1 MTKDEIIAKTLRELK
16 LMPLE
21 NQPPSG
27 NDQELIDYVT
37 AELQGKLPDGVDIK
51 TCEDFKHF
59 NVECCETCHQLPDTE
74 MYVIDLRDGGKA
86 WVCDQVQ
93 WAIYPEKYREF
104 QKYSRY
110 QEEMKAVMDYY
121 PANFESDLDL
131 VIGTQR
137 PRYFGGSWST
147 GGCPELMKL
156 AAEIRP
162 TFLAYL
168 HYTTMFDQGLFHHNH
183 HQYKNTALCGQQP
196 KFCQGA
202 GKAHMN
208 PRGIIRYPIRRG
220 LVTAADLMQVAAPAA
235 NMILAVFVDTVAEL
249 LPQVSLPNFFHLLV
263 HFPEV
268 DWWSPR
274 EARRY
279 PAETAVE
286 QRFLDE
292 LVGAIKDFGF

>member
-21 NQPPSG
+21 SQPPSS
-27 NDQELIDYVT
+27 DEQALIDYVT
-37 AELQGKLPDGVDIK
+37 AELMEKLPDGIDIR
-51 TCEDFKHF
+51 TCDDFKHLGAQ
-59 NVECCETCHQLPDTE
+59 CCETCHELPDTE
-74 MYVIDLRDGGKA
+74 MYVIDLPDGGKA

-93 WAIYPEKYREF
+93 WAIYPEKYWEF
-104 QKYSRY
+104 QKYSCT
-110 QEEMKAVMDYY
+110 QEQLMKVMDYY
-121 PANFESDLDL
+121 PTDFSRDLDL
-131 VIGTQR
+131 VFGTQR

-147 GGCPELMKL
+147 GGCPELMNL

-162 TFLAYL
+162 LFLAYL
-168 HYTTMFDQGLFHHNH
+168 HYTVLLDQGLYHHAH
-183 HQYKNTALCGQQP
+183 HEYKNTALCAQKP

-202 GKAHMN
+202 GKSHMN

-220 LVTAADLMQVAAPAA
+220 LVSADDLMRVAAPAA

-249 LPQVSLPNFFHLLV
+249 LPEVSLPNFFHLLV

-268 DWWSPR
+268 DWWAPR